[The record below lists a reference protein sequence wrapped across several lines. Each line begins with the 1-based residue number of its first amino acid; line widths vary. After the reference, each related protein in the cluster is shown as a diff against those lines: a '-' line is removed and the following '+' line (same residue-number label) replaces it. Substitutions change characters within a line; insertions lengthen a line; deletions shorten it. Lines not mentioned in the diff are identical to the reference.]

1 MAVSFTKY
9 TSYDQYVHSEIIDLN
24 NTGKVMLALVTSS
37 YTFSAAHTV
46 WGDVSANEVA
56 TGDGYTTGGVA
67 LASLSVNSTRFDSA
81 DPSWTGLTKVFRYGV
96 LYINETVNGIVKPL
110 IGCILFDTTP
120 ANITMTGG
128 TFTCQ
133 VDSDGWITF

>member
-46 WGDVSANEVA
+46 WADVSTNEVA

-67 LASLSVNSTRFDSA
+67 LASLSVNSTRFDST
-81 DPSWTGLTKVFRYGV
+81 DPTWAALTKVFRYGV
-96 LYINETVNGIVKPL
+96 LFINDTVNGIVKPL

-120 ANITMTGG
+120 ANITVTGG
-128 TFTCQ
+128 PFVVTW
-133 VDSDGWITF
+133 DAAGIITF